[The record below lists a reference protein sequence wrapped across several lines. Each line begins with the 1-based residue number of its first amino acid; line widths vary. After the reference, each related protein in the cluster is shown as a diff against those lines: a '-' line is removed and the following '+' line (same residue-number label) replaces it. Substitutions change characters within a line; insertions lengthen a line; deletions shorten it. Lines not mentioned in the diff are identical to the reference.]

1 MSHGLVTWKKGHVS
15 LWVLRIGSG
24 DSHVWVSS
32 AMQQMLQRKK
42 SRNQFN
48 KIRSCVN
55 FKTKSSDL
63 TISHLDLIL
72 ISNCLLFRTYSS
84 CEHFVLSNYLFFRT
98 ICSCEYFVLSN
109 IFSFEPFHLSE
120 LCSNIMVEFFVD
132 GVTNQKYTFTS
143 LDAL

>member
-55 FKTKSSDL
+55 FKTESSDS

-84 CEHFVLSNYLFFRT
+84 CEHFVLSSFFSNLLFFRT
-98 ICSCEYFVLSN
+98 F
-109 IFSFEPFHLSE
+109 FPFEPFHLSE